1 MKDLHE
7 IKAMVFL
14 ILLIAIFV
22 AFHFFFSYYCLC
34 HIRFSVETIGTLG
47 HSMCS
52 GSRYAR
58 VAELSSCDVIKS
70 GKPLSPYTRSMTGQL
85 RSSPEC
91 NPFRLCTKCQ

>member
-34 HIRFSVETIGTLG
+34 HIRFSVETI
-47 HSMCS
+47 
-52 GSRYAR
+52 AKEI
-58 VAELSSCDVIKS
+58 V
-70 GKPLSPYTRSMTGQL
+70 
-85 RSSPEC
+85 
-91 NPFRLCTKCQ
+91 RLNK